1 MPQLLDL
8 FQGQHDSPA
17 NHRQRYAISTNRGE
31 VMHISITTE
40 LLGEHPQLLDIA
52 APELG
57 VNPTFTSWVRGGDG
71 LVGLGVYKRHVV
83 TGSNRFAEARKWW
96 RNEISQLDIHNN
108 VHGSGT
114 GPILFTSFSFDQAEE
129 SVLLIPEVV
138 IGKRNGKSW
147 ITWIGAK
154 PQPVLQKAELRKS
167 QLTLSWSGSNG
178 DVWQDRV
185 ARAVSKI
192 KEGELEKVVL
202 ARFTTATSDK
212 AIDAR
217 NLLSHLATEYPSTWV
232 YSNSGLVGA
241 TPELLVRLSK
251 SLVTSRILAGT
262 IRKTGDDE
270 RDLALAGSLARSS
283 KDLEEHE
290 YAVRSVAD
298 ALAPLCSSMNVPESP
313 FVLHLS
319 NVMHLATDVTGVLSD
334 NSSPSDIFDL
344 VSRLHPTAAVCG
356 TPTDLAQRTIDEI
369 EGISRGRYAGPIG
382 WIDANGDGELG
393 IALRCGQI
401 SNDQQSIRIYAGC
414 GILAGSDPER
424 EYAESQ
430 AKLLPMR
437 TALENH

>member
-1 MPQLLDL
+1 
-8 FQGQHDSPA
+8 
-17 NHRQRYAISTNRGE
+17 
-31 VMHISITTE
+31 MHTSITTE
-40 LLGEHPQLLDIA
+40 LLGEHPALLDIA
-52 APELG
+52 IPELSG
-57 VNPTFTSWVRGGDG
+57 DQELTSWVRGGDG
-71 LVGLGVYKRHVV
+71 LIGIGIYKRHVV
-83 TGSNRFAEARKWW
+83 KGSNRFAEARKWW
-96 RNEISQLDIHNN
+96 RNEISTMEIHNN
-108 VHGSGT
+108 VHGTGT
-114 GPILFTSFSFDQAEE
+114 GPILFSSFSFDSAEE
-129 SVLLIPEVV
+129 SILVIPQIV
-138 IGKRNGKSW
+138 IGQRNGKSW

-154 PQPVLQKAELRKS
+154 PQPGLQKAAMEKS
-167 QLTLSWSGSNG
+167 ALNLNWSGSNG

-185 ARAVSKI
+185 ARAVEKI
-192 KEGELEKVVL
+192 KGNQLEKVVL
-202 ARFTTATSDK
+202 ARFATATTNTS
-212 AIDAR
+212 INPR
-217 NLLSHLATEYPSTWV
+217 NLLKELANEYPSTWV
-232 YSNSGLVGA
+232 YSNTGLVGA

-298 ALAPLCSSMNVPESP
+298 ALAPLCSSTNVPESP

-334 NSSPSDIFDL
+334 DSSPADIFDL
-344 VSRLHPTAAVCG
+344 VARLHPSAAVCG
-356 TPTDLAQRTIDEI
+356 TPTEIAQRTIDEI

-401 SNDQQSIRIYAGC
+401 SGDAKSIRIYAGC
-414 GILAGSDPER
+414 GIVAGSDPER

-437 TALENH
+437 SALENH

>member
-1 MPQLLDL
+1 
-8 FQGQHDSPA
+8 
-17 NHRQRYAISTNRGE
+17 
-31 VMHISITTE
+31 MHTSITTE
-40 LLGEHPQLLDIA
+40 LLGEHPALLDIA
-52 APELG
+52 IPELSG
-57 VNPTFTSWVRGGDG
+57 DKELTSWVRGGDG
-71 LVGLGVYKRHVV
+71 LIGIGIYKRHVV
-83 TGSNRFAEARKWW
+83 KGSNRFVEARKWW
-96 RNEISQLDIHNN
+96 RSEIGTMEIHNN
-108 VHGSGT
+108 VHGTGT
-114 GPILFTSFSFDQAEE
+114 GPILFTSFSFDPAEE
-129 SVLLIPEVV
+129 SVLVIPQIV
-138 IGKRNGKSW
+138 IGQRNGKSW
-147 ITWIGAK
+147 ITWIGTK
-154 PQPVLQKAELRKS
+154 PQPGLQKTTVEKKPLS
-167 QLTLSWSGSNG
+167 LSWSGSNG

-185 ARAVSKI
+185 ARAVEKI
-192 KEGELEKVVL
+192 KGNQLEKVVL
-202 ARFTTATSDK
+202 ARFATATTESP
-212 AIDAR
+212 IDVR
-217 NLLSHLATEYPSTWV
+217 NLLQQLASEYPSTWV
-232 YSNSGLVGA
+232 YSNTGLVGA

-298 ALAPLCSSMNVPESP
+298 SLAPLCSSTNVPESP

-334 NSSPSDIFDL
+334 NSSPADIFDL
-344 VSRLHPTAAVCG
+344 VTRLHPSAAVCG
-356 TPTDLAQRTIDEI
+356 TPTEVAQRTIDEI

-401 SNDQQSIRIYAGC
+401 SNDSKSIRIYAGC
-414 GILAGSDPER
+414 GIVAGSDPER

-437 TALENH
+437 SALNSH

>member
-1 MPQLLDL
+1 
-8 FQGQHDSPA
+8 
-17 NHRQRYAISTNRGE
+17 
-31 VMHISITTE
+31 MHTSITTE
-40 LLGEHPQLLDIA
+40 LLGEHPALLDIA
-52 APELG
+52 IPELSG
-57 VNPTFTSWVRGGDG
+57 DQELTSWVRGGDG
-71 LVGLGVYKRHVV
+71 LIGIGIHKRQVV
-83 TGSNRFAEARKWW
+83 KGSNRFVEARKWW
-96 RNEISQLDIHNN
+96 RSEIGTMEIHNN
-108 VHGSGT
+108 VHGTGT
-114 GPILFTSFSFDQAEE
+114 GPILFTSFSFDPAEE
-129 SVLLIPEVV
+129 SVLIIPQVV
-138 IGKRNGKSW
+138 IGQRNGKSW

-154 PQPVLQKAELRKS
+154 PQPGLQKTTLEEKPLN
-167 QLTLSWSGSNG
+167 LSWSGSNG

-185 ARAVSKI
+185 ARAVEKI
-192 KEGELEKVVL
+192 KGDQLEKVVL
-202 ARFTTATSDK
+202 ARFATATAELS
-212 AIDAR
+212 IDVR
-217 NLLSHLATEYPSTWV
+217 NLLQQLAREYPSTWV
-232 YSNSGLVGA
+232 YSNTGLVGA

-298 ALAPLCSSMNVPESP
+298 ALAPLCSSTNVPESP

-334 NSSPSDIFDL
+334 NSSPADIFDL
-344 VSRLHPTAAVCG
+344 VSRLHPSAAVCG
-356 TPTDLAQRTIDEI
+356 TPTEVAQRTIDEI

-401 SNDQQSIRIYAGC
+401 SSDAKSIRIYAGC
-414 GILAGSDPER
+414 GIVAGSDPER

-437 TALENH
+437 NALENH

>member
-1 MPQLLDL
+1 
-8 FQGQHDSPA
+8 
-17 NHRQRYAISTNRGE
+17 
-31 VMHISITTE
+31 MHTSITTE
-40 LLGEHPQLLDIA
+40 LLGEHPALLDIA
-52 APELG
+52 IPELSG
-57 VNPTFTSWVRGGDG
+57 DQELTSWVRGGDG
-71 LVGLGVYKRHVV
+71 LIGIGIYKRQVV
-83 TGSNRFAEARKWW
+83 KGSNRFVEARKWW
-96 RNEISQLDIHNN
+96 RSEIGTMEIHNN
-108 VHGSGT
+108 VHGTGT
-114 GPILFTSFSFDQAEE
+114 GPILFTSFAFDPAEE
-129 SVLLIPEVV
+129 SVLVIPQVV
-138 IGKRNGKSW
+138 IGRRNGKSW
-147 ITWIGAK
+147 ITWIGTK
-154 PQPVLQKAELRKS
+154 PQPGLQKAKVEKKPLS
-167 QLTLSWSGSNG
+167 LSWSGSNG

-185 ARAVSKI
+185 ARAVEKI
-192 KEGELEKVVL
+192 KGNQLEKVVL
-202 ARFTTATSDK
+202 ARFATATTESQ
-212 AIDAR
+212 IDVR
-217 NLLSHLATEYPSTWV
+217 NLLQQLVSEYPSTWV
-232 YSNSGLVGA
+232 YSNTGLVGA

-298 ALAPLCSSMNVPESP
+298 ALAPLCSSTNVPESP

-334 NSSPSDIFDL
+334 NSSPADIFDL
-344 VSRLHPTAAVCG
+344 VSRLHPSAAVCG
-356 TPTDLAQRTIDEI
+356 TPTEVAQRTIDEI

-401 SNDQQSIRIYAGC
+401 SNDSKSIRIYAGC
-414 GILAGSDPER
+414 GIVAGSDPER

-437 TALENH
+437 SALENH

>member
-1 MPQLLDL
+1 
-8 FQGQHDSPA
+8 
-17 NHRQRYAISTNRGE
+17 
-31 VMHISITTE
+31 MHISITTE

-71 LVGLGVYKRHVV
+71 LIGLGVYKRHVV

-114 GPILFTSFSFDQAEE
+114 GPILFTSFAFDQAEE

-138 IGKRNGKSW
+138 IGRRNGKSW

-154 PQPVLQKAELRKS
+154 PQPVLQKAELTKS
-167 QLTLSWSGSNG
+167 QLTLNWSGSNG

-212 AIDAR
+212 PIDAR

-232 YSNSGLVGA
+232 YSNTGLVGA